1 MTLASVVL
9 TLAGV
14 QGAWL
19 GAYAIYAFLIAGA
32 MHLSWTRMKER
43 DVALEVDEHGVFV
56 DRVLLRPRAQLT
68 KATILPRAGKGPMV
82 ELRGSLGV
90 RAMRVALQ
98 DADSARAFVRAL
110 GLDAREGLTRFR
122 VPFVGSDVFSIY
134 VTAAVLLCSL
144 VFVILPMSMGVLAS
158 LAIAAAAIGL
168 AHVARRTV
176 TIGAD
181 GVLVESALNRRFYPY
196 SAIRAIHRMDAG
208 RTPQGWAKVSP
219 GFDLV
224 LHTKARVRVHTIHE
238 RMREGLYEGDHLFDV
253 AHGAHAAWTAGG
265 GTAVTLLRGER
276 SVTAWLRDL
285 RKTEVGY
292 RANSVG
298 PDQLLSIALDAA
310 GDEEARAAAAVALLT
325 SDEGARE
332 KLRIG
337 VEEIAAPRVRA
348 SITAALNDDDETLEQ
363 TLDEI
368 SSLKKKG
375 ISTMS
380 D

>member
-1 MTLASVVL
+1 
-9 TLAGV
+9 
-14 QGAWL
+14 
-19 GAYAIYAFLIAGA
+19 
-32 MHLSWTRMKER
+32 
-43 DVALEVDEHGVFV
+43 
-56 DRVLLRPRAQLT
+56 
-68 KATILPRAGKGPMV
+68 
-82 ELRGSLGV
+82 
-90 RAMRVALQ
+90 
-98 DADSARAFVRAL
+98 
-110 GLDAREGLTRFR
+110 
-122 VPFVGSDVFSIY
+122 
-134 VTAAVLLCSL
+134 
-144 VFVILPMSMGVLAS
+144 MSMGVLAS